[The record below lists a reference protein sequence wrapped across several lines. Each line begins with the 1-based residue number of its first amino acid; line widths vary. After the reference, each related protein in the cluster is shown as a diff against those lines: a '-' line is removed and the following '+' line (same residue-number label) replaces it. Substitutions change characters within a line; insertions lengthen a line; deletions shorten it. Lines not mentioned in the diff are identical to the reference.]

1 MKIIKQIL
9 STFIYI
15 HSCGIVHRDLKSHNV
30 LVDEYYNIKLCDF
43 GLAKYKSELSWGN
56 GQFAGTPA
64 YMAPE
69 LFMKKGFDEKIDI
82 FAFGTLMWE
91 ILVRKIPY
99 EGYEAVEIRNKVL
112 ADEKIVIP
120 KTLPSHLADIIH
132 LSRSND
138 PTKRPSFSELI
149 CMKFE

>member
-1 MKIIKQIL
+1 ML
-9 STFIYI
+9 L
-15 HSCGIVHRDLKSHNV
+15 DDNL
-30 LVDEYYNIKLCDF
+30 NIKLCDF
-43 GLAKYKSELSWGN
+43 GLAKYKTELSWGS
-56 GQFAGTPA
+56 GQFSGTPA

-112 ADEKIVIP
+112 ADEKIVVP
-120 KTLPSHLADIIH
+120 KTLPSHLAEIIH
-132 LSRSND
+132 KCRTLD
-138 PTKRPSFSELI
+138 PSKRPSFNEI
-149 CMKFE
+149 IGMKFE